1 MCKNCKPSEKI
12 PYCSMEARLNRA
24 GIKTIQ
30 SKSGN
35 FKDVILEYNEKQ
47 IFRPNT
53 IDCVNV
59 VKQSF
64 GINI

>member
-24 GIKTIQ
+24 GVETLQSESKKPNEAKLRYNGKTIFRGYAINCVYAC
-30 SKSGN
+30 KSA
-35 FKDVILEYNEKQ
+35 
-47 IFRPNT
+47 
-53 IDCVNV
+53 
-59 VKQSF
+59 F

>member
-24 GIKTIQ
+24 GIETIQ
-30 SKSGN
+30 SE
-35 FKDVILEYNEKQ
+35 FKKPNEAKLRYNGKT
-47 IFRPNT
+47 IFRGYASN
-53 IDCVNV
+53 CVYACKV
-59 VKQSF
+59 AF